1 MLIIK
6 RVICCSNTSSRPES
20 RKQWLNK
27 RLQLHS
33 YLKQPIICEKERFVE
48 IKAMKG
54 RGNGTKQ
61 RKTRKHHEQ
70 KKDQKSRYKLDW
82 NQQRSFGGPKYATH
96 FGPAKLLCL
105 PHRFGRIVDNEY

>member
-1 MLIIK
+1 M
-6 RVICCSNTSSRPES
+6 
-20 RKQWLNK
+20 
-27 RLQLHS
+27 
-33 YLKQPIICEKERFVE
+33 E

-105 PHRFGRIVDNEY
+105 PHRLTNIVASVSEIVFNTKLFLFRMQEFSFVVDASSYEDISETR